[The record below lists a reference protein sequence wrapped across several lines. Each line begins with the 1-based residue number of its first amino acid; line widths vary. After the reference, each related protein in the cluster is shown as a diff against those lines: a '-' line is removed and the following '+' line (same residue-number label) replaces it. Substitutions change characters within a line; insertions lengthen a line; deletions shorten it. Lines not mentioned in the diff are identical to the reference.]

1 MSKIAL
7 VSHSYPT
14 RQSPEQ
20 ASFIKREAHL
30 IAESQSVEIHLPS
43 VYALPFQQQYFRSR
57 DPDENLIP
65 VHRFSYL
72 SFPGRRFASNTQKSL
87 SKNLLRSLERQIPNV
102 VHLHWLYP
110 SGLAAPAIKLAG
122 YPVLLTI
129 HGGDWYS
136 NINNKRLM
144 PILEKC
150 LHSCDKIIC
159 VGKQLKEDIGRFSS
173 TLSKKLIHIPHG
185 IDTNR
190 FYPSAKDRQNLPVSG
205 WDIDKINILC
215 VANLYHEKGIDLLIR
230 AFSKLHDKEQHHLHI
245 ISAGG
250 DSRTKSEIDLLIK
263 KLSIQ
268 NQTTFH
274 RSQTHDQLADIY
286 RASDLLVSPS
296 RKEGFGLVVAEAIAC
311 GTPVL
316 ATRSGGPEEIINSEC
331 GTLVAAG
338 NAKSLSDGLVQ
349 ILEKLDEYQ
358 SEEMHQYIKTCFSV
372 SAKRKRLLSV
382 YDDVVS

>member
-14 RQSPEQ
+14 RQSPVQ
-20 ASFIKREAHL
+20 ASFIKREVHL
-30 IAESQSVEIHLPS
+30 IAQSQSVEIHLPS

-57 DPDENLIP
+57 NPDENLIP

-72 SFPGRRFASNTQKSL
+72 SFPGRRFAPITQKSL

-110 SGLAAPAIKLAG
+110 SGLAAPAIKEAG
-122 YPVLLTI
+122 YPVLITI

-136 NINNKRLM
+136 NVDNTSLI

-150 LHSCDKIIC
+150 LHACDKIIC
-159 VGKQLKEDIGRFSS
+159 VGRQLKKDIGSFSS
-173 TLSKKLIHIPHG
+173 GLNKKLVHIPHG
-185 IDTNR
+185 IDINR
-190 FYPSAKDRQNLPVSG
+190 FYPSAKDKQSPPVSG

-215 VANLYHEKGIDLLIR
+215 VANLYHEKGIDLLIK
-230 AFSKLHDKEQHHLHI
+230 AFAIIQNKEQHHLHI

-250 DSRTKSEIDLLIK
+250 DSKTKSDIDLLIK

-268 NQTTFH
+268 NRVTFH
-274 RSQTHDQLADIY
+274 RSQTHDELADFY

-331 GTLVAAG
+331 GTIVAAG
-338 NAKSLSDGLVQ
+338 NEKNLFDGLVE
-349 ILEKLDEYQ
+349 ILEKLDRYQ
-358 SEEMHQYIKTCFSV
+358 PEGMHHYIKNSFSV
-372 SAKRKRLLSV
+372 SAKKRKLLSV
-382 YDDVVS
+382 YDDLVS